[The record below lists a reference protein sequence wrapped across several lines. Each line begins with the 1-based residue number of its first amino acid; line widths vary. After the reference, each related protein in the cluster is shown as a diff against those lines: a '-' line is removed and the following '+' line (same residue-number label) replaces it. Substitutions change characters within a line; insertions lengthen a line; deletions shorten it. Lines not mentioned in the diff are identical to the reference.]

1 LRFDNHGVGRVWGFE
16 LLLKRDFTEKLV
28 GWIAYT
34 LSRSERRDS
43 GQASF
48 RPFDFD
54 QTHILAAVASYQL
67 PSNWQIGARLRLVS
81 GTPVTPVLG
90 SVYNSITDRY
100 DPTYGAPNSGRD
112 PMFQQLD
119 IRVDRKWI
127 HDLWTLTWYL
137 DLQNVYNH
145 VNSEGPR
152 SYNFDYTKSGI
163 TQGLPVL
170 AIFGFKAEF

>member
-1 LRFDNHGVGRVWGFE
+1 MFSRAGTCW
-16 LLLKRDFTEKLV
+16 LLSDMGST
-28 GWIAYT
+28 GSTASAGI
-34 LSRSERRDS
+34 DS
-43 GQASF
+43 GTS
-48 RPFDFD
+48 
-54 QTHILAAVASYQL
+54 
-67 PSNWQIGARLRLVS
+67 
-81 GTPVTPVLG
+81 VTPVVG
-90 SVYNSITDRY
+90 SVYNSITDQY

-112 PMFQQLD
+112 PTFQQLD

-152 SYNFDYTKSGI
+152 SYNFDYTKSGL

-170 AIFGFKAEF
+170 AIAGLKAEF